1 MARYEAESIKFGEA
15 LRDDLKKQRQ
25 KEAKEQESF
34 AKKIAVAD
42 FAVKGVNT
50 FLKNRVDTFNASMLD
65 EKAYLTTAQANA
77 ANILNTKK
85 SIDTTYNGSVTDYM
99 SDLIANQWQTSVE
112 KNVEGM
118 SVQTV
123 DKSGNVVTRQAFDVP
138 IATLKNMTNFKI
150 GNKEYASYEDMLNER
165 VEQFNNLVVQ
175 AKSVPSDT
183 KDIETYLER
192 YANQEMPSNIVGFLS
207 RPIKRYFKGETKETL
222 RDKVNKTAQEN
233 LNSPL
238 FSNFQQ
244 FQGSFEAYNKEFDG
258 AGANMV
264 KAFEEDLR
272 LTANGVLDKKYNK
285 IIKDIKVEYKIEE
298 QTTVDPTNN
307 LEIKQAIS
315 VPHITTTNVDNSINI
330 RKGEGTAIT
339 TGKQLLVTFNA
350 PLMTAFNSQLNP
362 VGKEAWAEYQV
373 KFKKAVSS
381 NPMQEFAKFIESGI
395 QNNKKQPNK
404 YLNGLIQKSEILE
417 VFLGAVGKDLIP
429 VIKPPVQGDESNE
442 QYAQIMINHRK
453 MVEDRYREIAE
464 TIGVSIDS
472 VAEQMEIIM
481 RQQTP

>member
-99 SDLIANQWQTSVE
+99 SALIANQWQTSVE